1 MGYVELADF
10 HEIWPELSL
19 SIEEQKGVGDFLY
32 HGYFCCDLSLIILD
46 ITKPHP
52 IIVKK
57 NWYKAGIQFILETAY
72 LMKSFI
78 C

>member
-57 NWYKAGIQFILETAY
+57 TGIKREFS
-72 LMKSFI
+72 SFWKPPTFDAFKKK
-78 C
+78 